1 MENMQG
7 KIIKGIAG
15 FYYVYVSEAGVYE
28 CKAKGVFRNK
38 KIKPLVGDNV
48 LIDIISDNEHTGNIT
63 DILLRKNE
71 LIRPAVANIDQAMI
85 VFASLSP
92 EPNFNLLSR
101 FLVMMEYNRIDTV
114 ICFNKTDQVD
124 SCILDKMIKDFS
136 GCGSRIITSSV
147 TKNKGIDEIR
157 EVLQNKTTAFAGPS
171 GVGKSSIL
179 NSVFPEAE
187 TRTGEISGKINRGK
201 HTTRHTEIFNITG
214 DTFVLDTPGFT
225 SLDYDVVEDKDLRF
239 YFNEFTEYEGKCR
252 FNGCVHVN
260 EPDCAVKAAVTEG
273 RISELRYKIY
283 TDMYNELKNKRKY

>member
-1 MENMQG
+1 M
-7 KIIKGIAG
+7 
-15 FYYVYVSEAGVYE
+15 YVIEAGVYE

-48 LIDIISDNEHTGNIT
+48 LIDVISDSERTGNIT
-63 DILLRKNE
+63 DILPRKNE

-101 FLVMMEYNRIDTV
+101 FIVMMEYNRIDTV

-124 SCILDKMIKDFS
+124 SESLDKMVKDFS

-147 TKNKGIDEIR
+147 KENKGIDEIR
-157 EVLQNKTTAFAGPS
+157 EVLQNKTTALAGPS

-187 TRTGEISGKINRGK
+187 TRTGEISEKINRGK

-225 SLDYDVVEDKDLRF
+225 SLDYNVVEDKDLRF

-273 RISELRYKIY
+273 KISELRYKIY